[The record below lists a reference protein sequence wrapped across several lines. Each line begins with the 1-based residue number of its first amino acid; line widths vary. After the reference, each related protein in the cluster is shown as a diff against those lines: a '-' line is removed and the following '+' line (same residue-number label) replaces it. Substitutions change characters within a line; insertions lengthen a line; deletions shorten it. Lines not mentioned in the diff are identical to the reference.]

1 MLYYHLPPLR
11 GCRPRFSW
19 KIDAACF
26 VFADKVYITGICGF
40 GLLWQNQFLRII
52 EQQASNYAEP
62 LLDTFSASGCP
73 NRMSTSTKVIHI
85 NHLIHTHQL
94 IHIKYRIHTLKI
106 VHKALIIN
114 SFCVYLRFVSHCK
127 SSFLT

>member
-62 LLDTFSASGCP
+62 LLNTFSASGCP
-73 NRMSTSTKVIHI
+73 NRISTSTKVIHI
-85 NHLIHTHQL
+85 NHLIH
-94 IHIKYRIHTLKI
+94 IKYRIHTIKI
-106 VHKALIIN
+106 IHKALIIN
-114 SFCVYLRFVSHCK
+114 SFCVYLRFVSHFK
-127 SSFLT
+127 SRFLT